1 VVTRIAAFRSPASA
15 FAAAVEAGRR
25 GAGLWGR
32 SSGQDLC
39 GGNLI
44 MTVSEGAVR
53 KYVKVA
59 QHVMETYDT
68 SEYTQQKYGWL
79 AETLDGLFANERI
92 KVYTLDDFV

>member
-1 VVTRIAAFRSPASA
+1 
-15 FAAAVEAGRR
+15 
-25 GAGLWGR
+25 
-32 SSGQDLC
+32 
-39 GGNLI
+39 

-59 QHVMETYDT
+59 QHVMDTYDT
-68 SEYTQQKYGWL
+68 SEYTQQKYLWL